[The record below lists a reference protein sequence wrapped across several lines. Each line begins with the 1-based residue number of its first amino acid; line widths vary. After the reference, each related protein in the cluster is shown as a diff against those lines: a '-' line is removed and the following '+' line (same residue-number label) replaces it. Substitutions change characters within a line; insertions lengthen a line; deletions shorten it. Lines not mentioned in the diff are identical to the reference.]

1 MPDQDQEKFYEEAE
15 KTNRKWYSFFLNRYF
30 IVSAAFAIWM
40 IFLDQNSVLVHIQ
53 RYKEIKAL
61 EEDEQ
66 YYQEKLTEESDRLN
80 DLKNNPAELE
90 RIAREK
96 HFLKRKNEDIFIIQ
110 EERIVKQDSVK
121 NEK

>member
-1 MPDQDQEKFYEEAE
+1 MHNQDQKNFYEEAE
-15 KTNRKWYSFFLNRYF
+15 KTNKKWYSFLLNKYL
-30 IVSAAFAIWM
+30 IVSAVFIVWM
-40 IFLDQNSVLVHIQ
+40 IFLDQNSVLVHLQ
-53 RYKEIKAL
+53 RSKEIKTL

-66 YYQEKLTEESDRLN
+66 YYLGKLKEESERLN

-96 HFLKRKNEDIFIIQ
+96 HFLKRNNEDIFIIQ
-110 EERIVKQDSVK
+110 EERIIKQDSVN

>member
-1 MPDQDQEKFYEEAE
+1 M
-15 KTNRKWYSFFLNRYF
+15 
-30 IVSAAFAIWM
+30 
-40 IFLDQNSVLVHIQ
+40 VHLQ
-53 RYKEIKAL
+53 RSKEIKTL

-66 YYQEKLTEESDRLN
+66 YYLGKLKEESERLN

-96 HFLKRKNEDIFIIQ
+96 HFLKRNNEDIFIIQ
-110 EERIVKQDSVK
+110 EERIIKQDSVN

>member
-1 MPDQDQEKFYEEAE
+1 MHNQDQKKFYEEAE
-15 KTNRKWYSFFLNRYF
+15 KTNKKWYSFLLNKYL
-30 IVSAAFAIWM
+30 IVSAVFIVWM
-40 IFLDQNSVLVHIQ
+40 IFLDQNSVLVHLQ
-53 RYKEIKAL
+53 RSKEIKTL

-66 YYQEKLTEESDRLN
+66 YYLGKLKEESERLN

-96 HFLKRKNEDIFIIQ
+96 HFLKRNNEDIFIIQ
-110 EERIVKQDSVK
+110 EERIIKQDSVN